1 MEENLNGAINKYID
15 EISDK
20 LFKDTAAVD
29 AKEREGKMTKEA
41 ADAERARLLRA
52 AEIGEERF
60 KEVARQSKQV
70 SDIFKHLSGMK
81 EQEAFFE
88 CMLNEHRTYQTRL
101 SNVVL
106 WFWRVLA
113 KHGTDQRNEQA
124 VAFAREVMSKFG
136 PDDDKYPH
144 YFCGP

>member
-1 MEENLNGAINKYID
+1 MEDLNGAIDKYIS
-15 EISDK
+15 EIADK
-20 LFKDTAAVD
+20 CFEDMAAVD
-29 AKEREGKMTKEA
+29 AKEKDGKMTKEA
-41 ADAERARLLRA
+41 ADAERARLYEA
-52 AEIGEERF
+52 ACNGEERF

-70 SDIFKHLSGMK
+70 SDIFKHLSGIK

-113 KHGTDQRNEQA
+113 RHGRDARNEEA
-124 VAFAREVMSKFG
+124 VTFAREVMEKFG
-136 PDDDKYPH
+136 PYDDKYPH